1 MIVVGIDGSTNCTGI
16 SVMDDGT
23 LIDYKVID
31 LHKISDADIRIGG
44 MLHYLSEYLD
54 KFKEIDIILMEES
67 ILKNNVST
75 VKLLSYLMGG
85 VMFYA
90 LQRDICFKRVLPTQW
105 RAKVGIEQNKNIK
118 RAQLKENA
126 IRIVHEKYGI
136 DVSDDIAESILIAAS
151 EFIK

>member
-16 SVMDDGT
+16 CVMKDGA
-23 LIDYKVID
+23 LIDYTAID
-31 LHKISDADIRIGG
+31 LHKISDTDTRIGE

-54 KFKEIDIILMEES
+54 KFDEIDLILMEES

-85 VMFYA
+85 VMYYA

-105 RAKVGIEQNKNIK
+105 RAKCGIEQNKNIK

-126 IRIVHEKYGI
+126 IRIVHDRYGI
-136 DVSDDIAESILIAAS
+136 DVSDDVAESVLIAAS
-151 EFIK
+151 EFK